1 MQKEGW
7 QTAVTG
13 ASATVPS
20 AGLGLDPPISLLAL
34 ADEVIE

>member
-7 QTAVTG
+7 HTAVTG
-13 ASATVPS
+13 AGATVPS
-20 AGLGLDPPISLLAL
+20 QALGLDPPISVLAR